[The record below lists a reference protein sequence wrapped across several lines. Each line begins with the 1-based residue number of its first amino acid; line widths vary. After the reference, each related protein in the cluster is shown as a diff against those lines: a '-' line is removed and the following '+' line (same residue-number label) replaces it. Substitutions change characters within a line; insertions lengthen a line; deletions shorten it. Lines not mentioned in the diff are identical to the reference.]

1 MSPMST
7 KTDRLAEMIL
17 SLSSPIILEHLREH
31 GEQFGIAS
39 ITAVEVTKDR
49 SYADIYV
56 STTSTDGTIN
66 LPKFLSVLADDIRRE
81 VGKKIQTYKIPQIRF
96 KRTKNQT
103 TVNTVYDIINELS
116 RQYDLHE

>member
-39 ITAVEVTKDR
+39 VTGVEVTKDR

-56 STTSTDGTIN
+56 STTSTDETIN
-66 LPKFLSVLADDIRRE
+66 LPKFLSVLADEIRRE

-103 TVNTVYDIINELS
+103 AVNSVHDIINELS

>member
-1 MSPMST
+1 MST

-17 SLSSPIILEHLREH
+17 TISSPIILEHLREH

-39 ITAVEVTKDR
+39 VTEVEVTKDR

-56 STTSTDGTIN
+56 STTSTDETIN

-96 KRTKNQT
+96 KRTKNQIA
-103 TVNTVYDIINELS
+103 VNSVHDIINELS
-116 RQYDLHE
+116 ERYDLRN